1 MWERVCVSE
10 SELVFAVGYLT
21 HEKLSG
27 LENYFR
33 TANVWGMCYLILI
46 YSMIIKTNKYA
57 RLILSFPKGR
67 KEERKYG
74 GSMEGC
80 KEI

>member
-1 MWERVCVSE
+1 MSE

-33 TANVWGMCYLILI
+33 TAIVWGMCYLILI
-46 YSMIIKTNKYA
+46 YDYKDQQI
-57 RLILSFPKGR
+57 
-67 KEERKYG
+67 
-74 GSMEGC
+74 C
-80 KEI
+80 